1 LATDYQN
8 RTPRQICRA
17 IPWRH
22 QSKGQ
27 QACERRLEQAE
38 ADQHHYKVRCTT
50 TTPTLTITTAATMP
64 TTMAHIRFA
73 EQRRRFGWHRL
84 RRASALLP

>member
-1 LATDYQN
+1 MATDHQN
-8 RTPRQICRA
+8 RTPLQLCSAMPRRQ
-17 IPWRH
+17 

-27 QACERRLEQAE
+27 QACERRLQQAQ
-38 ADQHHYKVRCTT
+38 ADQYHDKVRCAT

-84 RRASALLP
+84 RRASAILP